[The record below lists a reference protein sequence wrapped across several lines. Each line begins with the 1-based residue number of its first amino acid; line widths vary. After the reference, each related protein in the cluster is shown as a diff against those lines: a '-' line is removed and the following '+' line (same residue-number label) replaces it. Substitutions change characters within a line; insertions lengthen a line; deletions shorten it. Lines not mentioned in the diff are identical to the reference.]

1 MALADASSPA
11 PGGEF
16 SVTRR
21 GYNPGEVDEY
31 VRYLG
36 AQILMLAADRD
47 AVVEHRDE
55 LLRRVERESAEKDR
69 LRDQL
74 HRLVASPNSAEGLS
88 GRMGVMLELA
98 TEEVTQLRTSARE
111 EAHAVVAQAEI
122 GRRRNEQ
129 LRRRLDYERNQLAAD
144 QARLRELLAPAH
156 QEAERISTDAAARA
170 EELVAAARGHA
181 ERIRSEV
188 SAEVVRLR
196 EHSEL
201 QRHELN
207 TQAADERARIEQD
220 FAVEMA
226 SRRKETVAALEQTV
240 AIRRADADQLLADA
254 RGQAGRIT
262 AQARHVAAAL
272 ESAAADD
279 RAEANR
285 TLADARGQAERITAQ
300 CQVDADRL
308 LADARTRADHTT
320 TQARRTAAELT
331 RTGRKRASE
340 LQETDSCTRS
350 RLAELRGVL
359 DREIARLSAAPPA
372 APSTPRPADP
382 ASFVPLPRLP
392 DSPRSRPSATS
403 TSPAPGAP

>member
-1 MALADASSPA
+1 MCRRASAQSYGGDMALADASSPA

-55 LLRRVERESAEKDR
+55 LLHRVGRESEEKAR

-74 HRLVASPNSAEGLS
+74 HRLVASPASAEGLS

-98 TEEVTQLRTSARE
+98 TEEVTQLRRSARE
-111 EAHAVVAQAEI
+111 QARAMVAQAEI
-122 GRRRNEQ
+122 SRRRNEQ
-129 LRRRLDYERNQLAAD
+129 LRGRLDYERNQLAAD
-144 QARLRELLAPAH
+144 QARLREMLAPAH
-156 QEAERISTDAAARA
+156 QEAERITAAAAARA
-170 EELVAAARGHA
+170 EELVAAARDHA

-188 SAEVVRLR
+188 AAEAVRLR
-196 EHSEL
+196 E
-201 QRHELN
+201 QG
-207 TQAADERARIEQD
+207 
-220 FAVEMA
+220 V
-226 SRRKETVAALEQTV
+226 
-240 AIRRADADQLLADA
+240 ADA
-254 RGQAGRIT
+254 RGQAERIT

-285 TLADARGQAERITAQ
+285 LLADARGQAERIIEQ
-300 CQVDADRL
+300 CHVEANRL

-320 TQARRTAAELT
+320 TQARRAAAELT

-340 LQETDSCTRS
+340 LQETDSSTRS

-359 DREIARLSAAPPA
+359 DREIALLSAV
-372 APSTPRPADP
+372 PSAQPGQLNTHRPADP
-382 ASFVPLPRLP
+382 AAFVPLPRLP
-392 DSPRSRPSATS
+392 DTPQPHPSATS

>member
-1 MALADASSPA
+1 M
-11 PGGEF
+11 
-16 SVTRR
+16 TRR

-55 LLRRVERESAEKDR
+55 LLGRVERESAEKDR

-111 EAHAVVAQAEI
+111 EARAVVGQAEI

-129 LRRRLDYERNQLAAD
+129 LRKRLDYERNQLAAD

-156 QEAERISTDAAARA
+156 QEAERISTDAEARA

-188 SAEVVRLR
+188 SAEVARLR
-196 EHSEL
+196 EHSEA

-226 SRRKETVAALEQTV
+226 SRREETVAALEQTV
-240 AIRRADADQLLADA
+240 AVRRADADQLLADA
-254 RGQAGRIT
+254 RGQAGRIA

-285 TLADARGQAERITAQ
+285 LLADARGQAERITAQ
-300 CQVDADRL
+300 CQADADRL

-382 ASFVPLPRLP
+382 AAFVPLPRLP
-392 DSPRSRPSATS
+392 DSPRSRPTATS

>member
-1 MALADASSPA
+1 
-11 PGGEF
+11 
-16 SVTRR
+16 VTRR

-31 VRYLG
+31 MRYLG
-36 AQILMLAADRD
+36 AQILMLAADRA

-55 LLRRVERESAEKDR
+55 LLRRVERESAETDR

-74 HRLVASPNSAEGLS
+74 HRLLASPSSAEGLS
-88 GRMGVMLELA
+88 GRMAVMLELA
-98 TEEVTQLRTSARE
+98 TEEVSQLRTSARE
-111 EAHAVVAQAEI
+111 EARAVVAQAEI

-129 LRRRLDYERNQLAAD
+129 LRRRLDYERNQVAAD
-144 QARLRELLAPAH
+144 QARLREMLAPAH
-156 QEAERISTDAAARA
+156 QEAERISADAAARA

-188 SAEVVRLR
+188 SAEAVQLR
-196 EHSEL
+196 EHSER
-201 QRHELN
+201 QRQELN
-207 TQAADERARIEQD
+207 AQAADERARIEQD
-220 FAVEMA
+220 FAVELA
-226 SRRKETVAALEQTV
+226 SRREETVAAL
-240 AIRRADADQLLADA
+240 AQLLADA
-254 RGQAGRIT
+254 RGQADRIT

-285 TLADARGQAERITAQ
+285 LLADARGQAERITAQ
-300 CQVDADRL
+300 CRVDADRL

-320 TQARRTAAELT
+320 TQARRAAAELT

-359 DREIARLSAAPPA
+359 DREIARLSAASPAPPN
-372 APSTPRPADP
+372 TPQPADP
-382 ASFVPLPRLP
+382 ASFVPLPRLA
-392 DSPRSRPSATS
+392 DSPRSRPSAAS
-403 TSPAPGAP
+403 ASPAPGAP